1 MNARLSSFTQEA
13 GTHSPRVSII
23 TISKDDPVGLAN
35 TLRSVASQTYEDF
48 EHILVLA
55 GRSREL
61 TLPNDYQL
69 RVLSDAEPGI
79 SNALNAGLLAARGE
93 WVQFLNGGDRFVNPE
108 SLQSMISQAITQV
121 DMVCAFAKVLQR
133 SFTIPR
139 QQLMPGYDQF
149 IYASHQAS
157 LFRRCLF
164 EKYGLFNTKIY
175 IHMDLEWLTRL
186 PEELPYAFLDV
197 ETVYFDPHGVSST
210 KVVVSSIEEAKILWG
225 SRRYMHKALIVIF
238 LKLPFRVFRREYRR
252 WFQ

>member
-1 MNARLSSFTQEA
+1 MSVRTSPFIQGAKSSIPRL
-13 GTHSPRVSII
+13 SII
-23 TISKDDPVGLAN
+23 TISKDDPIGLTN
-35 TLRSVASQTYEDF
+35 TLKSVASQTYSDF
-48 EHILVLA
+48 EHILVLS

-61 TLPNDYQL
+61 TLPIDYRL

-79 SNALNAGLLAARGE
+79 SNALNTGVQAARGE
-93 WVQFLNGGDRFVNPE
+93 WVQFLNGGDSFVNPE
-108 SLQSMISQAITQV
+108 SLQCMIDQITKRV
-121 DMVCAFAKVLQR
+121 DMVCSFAKVLQR

-139 QQLMPGYDQF
+139 QKLRPGNDQF

-164 EKYGLFNTKIY
+164 NKYGLFDTKIH
-175 IHMDLEWLTRL
+175 IHMDLEWLIRL
-186 PEELPYAFLDV
+186 PKDLNYIFVDKD
-197 ETVYFDPHGVSST
+197 TVYFDPHGISST

-225 SRRYMHKALIVIF
+225 SRRHMHKALTVIF

>member
-1 MNARLSSFTQEA
+1 MSDQLSSFTQEREN
-13 GTHSPRVSII
+13 HFPRLSII
-23 TISKDDPVGLAN
+23 TISKDDPVGLSN

-55 GRSREL
+55 GCSREL
-61 TLPNDYQL
+61 TLPNDYRL
-69 RVLSDAEPGI
+69 RVISDAQPGI
-79 SNALNAGLLAARGE
+79 SNALNAGVHAARGE
-93 WVQFLNGGDRFVNPE
+93 WVQFLNGGDSFVNPE
-108 SLQSMISQAITQV
+108 SLQCMISQAITQV

-139 QQLMPGYDQF
+139 QKLRPGYDQF

-157 LFRRCLF
+157 VFRRRLF
-164 EKYGLFNTKIY
+164 DKYGLFNTKIH

-186 PEELPYAFLDV
+186 PEELPYAFLDS

-210 KVVVSSIEEAKILWG
+210 KVVASSIEEAKILWG
-225 SRRYMHKALIVIF
+225 SRRHMHKALIVIF